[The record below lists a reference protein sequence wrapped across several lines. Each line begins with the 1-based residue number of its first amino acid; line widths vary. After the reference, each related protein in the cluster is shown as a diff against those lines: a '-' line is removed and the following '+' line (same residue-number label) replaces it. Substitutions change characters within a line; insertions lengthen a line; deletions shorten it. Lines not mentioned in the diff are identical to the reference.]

1 MYIALLDDS
10 ESRHREINLL
20 LGEEHCLLE
29 AFEVEECKKFFGV
42 EGIKVGLLLVDHDLG
57 LSADGDDFAKWMM
70 DECGRIMRYLA
81 QHEGDLTN
89 EPPRGEMRGILI
101 RNKDLLNKVLAKLPV
116 GRPALTIEKGVD

>member
-57 LSADGDDFAKWMM
+57 LSADGDDFAKWMI
-70 DECGRIMRYLA
+70 DECPEERLPA
-81 QHEGDLTN
+81 QAIVISNNSYGAANIASKLRARLIPTRCI
-89 EPPRGEMRGILI
+89 PYSGEMVRQL
-101 RNKDLLNKVLAKLPV
+101 KEELKP
-116 GRPALTIEKGVD
+116 T